1 MVDKAVVLGQLPAVD
16 ALASDSV
23 RSAPIEESWLYHPS
37 RGTTPSVQAFMLT
50 CRCKKP
56 AAHVLSKQALLRG
69 QSDTGFMAQALES
82 TMCPTA
88 IIAAIFV
95 RLDIRTRPFVS
106 VSKRPP
112 PRTFGECVNL
122 VFVQIA

>member
-69 QSDTGFMAQALES
+69 PNGTEPMIQALES
-82 TMCPTA
+82 AKAPTVV
-88 IIAAIFV
+88 AATTFV
-95 RLDIRTRPFVS
+95 RLDMRTRPFVS
-106 VSKRPP
+106 VSKRPHYS
-112 PRTFGECVNL
+112 L
-122 VFVQIA
+122 VKP